1 VAHKQ
6 QVPGAAQTAS
16 ADGAHGHN
24 RLGAFLCWAVVFAD
38 IGTSVYYVP
47 GILYGQ
53 VGRLAG
59 LFVFLTLVVFFLLT
73 LKYAEVSA
81 RFPEGGGVVTV
92 ASRAF
97 NPWIGALGGMFILVD
112 YFLTSAISSLSGVNY
127 LQAIIPPLRT
137 RNIPSEWLPLIP
149 PLLFT
154 ILLMIG
160 AIFVL
165 TRLDTHARTL
175 RVVVAIAIGTVLAA
189 VLFLALALSMQR
201 SATTLFV
208 LGLATLLGGLSL
220 GILGGILG
228 GLGLS
233 RLPTP
238 DERLSKRGIAIVAA
252 FIFGVVA
259 AVAVLILYSIQAF
272 VLHLSTASLVALSV
286 LAGLGGLLGT
296 GLGWFRSRSLNN
308 IDRLLSVVALGG
320 ALGLSIVFG
329 WAFVELI
336 TGATLLT
343 LAVVSFLGWLNY
355 RGIKESASVSAIAA
369 VAALLSD
376 LLILLVIVLRVPLP
390 TIGLIFREMFT
401 SQQLAPLTLLTGY
414 AGAFLAF
421 SGLESISQ
429 LSPVM
434 QIPRKK
440 TVTQALALVFI
451 TVAVTSPLLT
461 LFSTVLLTN
470 PQFKGTMLNP
480 AYAIN
485 PSPDAFISQLAGAYG
500 GPVLAI
506 ATAITAA
513 ALLIFACNTAII
525 GAYHVFLALTR
536 MQFFPDV
543 LELPST
549 TRGTPKVAIAVA
561 TVIPIVTL
569 FLVNGRIDTL
579 GNLYAFGLLG
589 AFSLTCISLDIIRSR
604 ERRGAA
610 HVGAEIDPELL
621 GMQPSLAAPQGA
633 PNPVGLMWRLLASRV
648 GPLINPELRRRA
660 GAVLRRAAALLGELS
675 SDVGYYLGFLT
686 TLLVGIAWVTNLVYK
701 PDATIFGGGL
711 TLLGLGIA
719 VLHYRY
725 QQRRGEPIV
734 FPDTPAYMP
743 GSWLVVL
750 SPLDGHNKQVIQAA
764 VEATSGHPLA
774 FLFLAPQSPHEAPP
788 RLFEIR
794 NRFGADYHARKALS
808 RAKRDSMA
816 RHLTARYYYAVG
828 GAKQVYD
835 IARRVRPE
843 EIVAE
848 EHVAKRITRAAPS
861 EAGMAVSPEY
871 VRYQQVD
878 GVTVAHN
885 VLHEIY
891 THPSNLAFNLP
902 SNVPP
907 NLPPNRAASPSASE
921 RLSAESSHRRGTS
934 GARQV
939 DEQSSPASADTA
951 GSSERVAG
959 DQRPAGDDLT
969 ASSGNDPTRGR

>member
-1 VAHKQ
+1 MAHKQ
-6 QVPGAAQTAS
+6 RAQGTPQAVSAGGAS
-16 ADGAHGHN
+16 GHN

-59 LFVFLTLVVFFLLT
+59 LFVFLTLVVFLLLT

-112 YFLTSAISSLSGVNY
+112 YFLTAAISSLSGVLY
-127 LQAIIPPLRT
+127 LQAIIPPLRAG
-137 RNIPSEWLPLIP
+137 NIPPEWLPLVP

-154 ILLMIG
+154 ILLMVG

-165 TRLDTHARTL
+165 TRLDSRTGNL
-175 RVVVAIAIGTVLAA
+175 KVVVAIAIGTVLAA

-201 SATTLFV
+201 SATTLLV
-208 LGLATLLGGLSL
+208 LGIATLLGGLSL

-228 GLGLS
+228 GLSLS
-233 RLPTP
+233 RSPTP
-238 DERLSKRGIAIVAA
+238 DERLSKRGVAIVAA
-252 FIFGVVA
+252 FIFGAVA
-259 AVAVLILYSIQAF
+259 VFAVLILFSIQEF
-272 VLHLSTASLVALSV
+272 VLHLGIASLFALSV

-296 GLGWFRSRSLNN
+296 GLGWFRSRRLNN
-308 IDRLLSVVALGG
+308 LDKLLSVVALGG

-343 LAVVSFLGWLNY
+343 LGIVSFLGWLNY
-355 RGIKESASVSAIAA
+355 RGIKESASASAIAA

-376 LLILLVIVLRVPLP
+376 LLILVVIVLRVPLP
-390 TIGLIFREMFT
+390 TIQLVFRDMFT
-401 SQQLAPLTLLTGY
+401 SQRLAPLTLLTGY

-434 QIPRKK
+434 RIPRKK

-451 TVAVTSPLLT
+451 TVGVTSPLLT
-461 LFSTVLLTN
+461 LFSTVLLTD
-470 PQFKGTMLNP
+470 PQFKSTMLSP
-480 AYAIN
+480 AYASH
-485 PSPDAFISQLAGAYG
+485 PSPDAFISQLAGAYA

-513 ALLIFACNTAII
+513 TLLVFACNTAII

-543 LELPST
+543 LELPSS
-549 TRGTPKVAIAVA
+549 TRGTPKVAIAVS

-589 AFSLTCISLDIIRSR
+589 AFSLTCISLDVIRFR
-604 ERRGAA
+604 ERHGAP
-610 HVGAEIDPELL
+610 HVGAEIDPELM
-621 GMQPSLAAPQGA
+621 GQQPSLAQPQEA
-633 PNPVGLMWRLLASRV
+633 SNRVWQALSSRV
-648 GPLINPELRRRA
+648 GHWINPAVRRRA
-660 GAVLRRAAALLGELS
+660 DGVLRWISALLAELS
-675 SDVGYYLGFLT
+675 SDASYYLGFLT
-686 TLLVGIAWVTNLVYK
+686 TLLVGIAWVTNLIYK

-711 TLLGLGIA
+711 TVLGLGIA

-725 QQRRGEPIV
+725 QQRRGEPVV
-734 FPDTPAYMP
+734 FLDTPAFMP
-743 GSWLVVL
+743 DSWLVIL
-750 SPLDGHNKQVIQAA
+750 TPLNGHNKQVIQAA

-788 RLFEIR
+788 RLFEIK

-808 RAKRDSMA
+808 RAKRDAMA
-816 RHLTARYYYAVG
+816 RQINAKYFYAVG
-828 GAKQVYD
+828 GAKQVFD
-835 IARRVRPE
+835 IARRIRPD
-843 EIVAE
+843 EIVADE
-848 EHVAKRITRAAPS
+848 QVAKRITRAAPS

-871 VRYQQVD
+871 VRYQHVD

-885 VLHEIY
+885 VLHELY
-891 THPSNLAFNLP
+891 THPTNVA
-902 SNVPP
+902 SNV
-907 NLPPNRAASPSASE
+907 AASPSAPA
-921 RLSAESSHRRGTS
+921 RGPAESSSRRGS
-934 GARQV
+934 PVSQQPA
-939 DEQSSPASADTA
+939 EQLPPASAGNT
-951 GSSERVAG
+951 GTSERAAG
-959 DQRPAGDDLT
+959 DQKPVGGDK
-969 ASSGNDPTRGR
+969 ASSNGGDPTPGRSTPPRGRTEQ